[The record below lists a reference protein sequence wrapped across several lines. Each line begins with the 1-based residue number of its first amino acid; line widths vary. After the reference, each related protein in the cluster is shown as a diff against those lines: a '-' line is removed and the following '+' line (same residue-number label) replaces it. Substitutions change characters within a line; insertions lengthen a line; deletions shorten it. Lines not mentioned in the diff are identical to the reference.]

1 MEIYLFYGNNY
12 SIIEDKINNIILKNN
27 IDANN
32 VIKYDMEN
40 NLDNIIEELSMNSLF
55 GDKKA
60 VIVDITFKEEVDDKK
75 IEEFLDKSKNNSNI
89 LIFNCANE
97 KIDTRRKIYKII
109 NKYGKIEE
117 LNKNHDY
124 VVDYIKKSLQDNNKS
139 MDINY
144 FSRRVNDDLDNIKN
158 ELDKLILYKINDS
171 HIENSDI
178 DNLVIPNIEEE
189 IFVLSDSVIKKDKKK
204 SIELYQN
211 FLNRNY
217 EPIYIISL
225 LGSQFHFLYQVK
237 RLYNQNKSND
247 EIASIL
253 SAHPYRVKL
262 TIQNSYIYTEEILLK
277 KIYELANMDKNIKLG
292 NIDKNLAL
300 EMFLVEG

>member
-124 VVDYIKKSLQDNNKS
+124 VVDYIKKSLQDNNKT

-144 FSRRVNDDLDNIKN
+144 FLSKVNDDLDNIKN

-189 IFVLSDSVIKKDKKK
+189 IFILSDSVIKKDKKK

>member
-12 SIIEDKINNIILKNN
+12 SIIENKINNIILKNN

-144 FSRRVNDDLDNIKN
+144 FLSKVNDDLDNIKN

>member
-144 FSRRVNDDLDNIKN
+144 FLSKVNDDLDNIKN

>member
-144 FSRRVNDDLDNIKN
+144 FLSKVNDDLDNIKN

-292 NIDKNLAL
+292 DIDKNLAL

>member
-27 IDANN
+27 IDTNN
-32 VIKYDMEN
+32 VVKYDIEN

-60 VIVDITFKEEVDDKK
+60 VIVDITFKEELDDKK
-75 IEEFLDKSKNNSNI
+75 LEEFFDKNKNNNNI
-89 LIFNCANE
+89 LIFNCSNE
-97 KIDTRRKIYKII
+97 KIDTRRKLYKII
-109 NKYGKIEE
+109 NKYGKTEE

-124 VVDYIKKSLQDNNKS
+124 VIDYIKKYLQDNNKS
-139 MDINY
+139 MDISY
-144 FSRRVNDDLDNIKN
+144 FLSKVNDDLDNIKN

>member
-109 NKYGKIEE
+109 NKYGKTEE

-124 VVDYIKKSLQDNNKS
+124 VVDYIKKSLQDNNKT

-144 FSRRVNDDLDNIKN
+144 FLSKVNDDLDNIKN

>member
-27 IDANN
+27 IDAHN

-124 VVDYIKKSLQDNNKS
+124 VVDYIKKSLQDNNKT

-144 FSRRVNDDLDNIKN
+144 FLSKVNDDLDNIKN

>member
-144 FSRRVNDDLDNIKN
+144 FLSKVNDDLDNIKN

-277 KIYELANMDKNIKLG
+277 KR
-292 NIDKNLAL
+292 
-300 EMFLVEG
+300 

>member
-40 NLDNIIEELSMNSLF
+40 NLDNIIEELSMNSLS

-144 FSRRVNDDLDNIKN
+144 FLSKVNDDLDNIKN

>member
-32 VIKYDMEN
+32 VIKYDMEK

-144 FSRRVNDDLDNIKN
+144 FLSKVNDDLDNIKN

>member
-144 FSRRVNDDLDNIKN
+144 FLSKVNDDLDNIKN
-158 ELDKLILYKINDS
+158 ELDKSILYKINDS

>member
-1 MEIYLFYGNNY
+1 M
-12 SIIEDKINNIILKNN
+12 
-27 IDANN
+27 
-32 VIKYDMEN
+32 
-40 NLDNIIEELSMNSLF
+40 
-55 GDKKA
+55 
-60 VIVDITFKEEVDDKK
+60 
-75 IEEFLDKSKNNSNI
+75 
-89 LIFNCANE
+89 
-97 KIDTRRKIYKII
+97 
-109 NKYGKIEE
+109 
-117 LNKNHDY
+117 
-124 VVDYIKKSLQDNNKS
+124 
-139 MDINY
+139 
-144 FSRRVNDDLDNIKN
+144 
-158 ELDKLILYKINDS
+158 
-171 HIENSDI
+171 
-178 DNLVIPNIEEE
+178 
-189 IFVLSDSVIKKDKKK
+189 IKKDKKK

>member
-144 FSRRVNDDLDNIKN
+144 FLSKVNDDLDNIKN

-253 SAHPYRVKL
+253 FAHPYRVKL